1 MRYYVHLATETAKW
15 LLMIL
20 GFFFTIAILWF
31 FILKPPT
38 YATTED
44 LYAGLEDKVVE
55 KGDVVT
61 AKVISV
67 KENPV
72 LGYEVWLSDEIA
84 LVGSDGEDVKPGDEI
99 KFEVIG
105 GQENLGV
112 WMITYKL
119 VN

>member
-1 MRYYVHLATETAKW
+1 MRYYVNLATETAKW

-20 GFFFTIAILWF
+20 GFFFTVALLWF
-31 FILKPPT
+31 FVLKPPT

-44 LYAGLEDKVVE
+44 LYVGLEDKVVE
-55 KGDVVT
+55 KGDVAT
-61 AKVISV
+61 AQVISV

-84 LVGSDGEDVKPGDEI
+84 LVGNDGENIQPGQEI
-99 KFEVIG
+99 KFEIIG
-105 GQENLGV
+105 GQENFGV

-119 VN
+119 LN